1 MNGNADAQLRFVLRI
16 VLFSRRL
23 ECFVLKFSILV
34 GRVIHNVI
42 WIARLLHPLYIVG
55 L

>member
-16 VLFSRRL
+16 VLFSHSL
-23 ECFVLKFSILV
+23 ECFVLKFSILAGGV
-34 GRVIHNVI
+34 LHNVI
-42 WIARLLHPLYIVG
+42 WIARLFRLLYIVR